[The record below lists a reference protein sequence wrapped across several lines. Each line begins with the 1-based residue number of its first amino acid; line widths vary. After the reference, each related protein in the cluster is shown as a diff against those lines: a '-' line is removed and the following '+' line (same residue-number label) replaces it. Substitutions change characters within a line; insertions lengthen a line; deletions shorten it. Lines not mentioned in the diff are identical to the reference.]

1 MINQDL
7 KCPVCKYGIDPTCG
21 VHGTKAITA
30 PNTPTPE
37 LERLEVTESYL
48 RAYGSIE
55 NAIAVHKAIETITE
69 QAAAIAKL
77 TAERDALQRWKDIRA
92 AEITDDQKRMAAL
105 EAERDA
111 FEARLISCDANLTHT
126 LKEYTEMTLER
137 DRAERRGKELE
148 AERDAARDAHTTSM
162 GNLTKA
168 HAAVHEWKERVAVLD
183 AMLRELKAATGHDD
197 GLIAIRHLVLRA
209 TQAEDYITAR
219 EAK

>member
-1 MINQDL
+1 MKLPLKMRVSKEWLKEQILQD
-7 KCPVCKYGIDPTCG
+7 PDNEEVG
-21 VHGTKAITA
+21 VGAYMTT

-77 TAERDALQRWKDIRA
+77 TAERDAVLSNIPMDYLQRHDLVGATGPTPTLNLGAAMREYAEDRWKAIER
-92 AEITDDQKRMAAL
+92 ITSL
-105 EAERDA
+105 TT
-111 FEARLISCDANLTHT
+111 ANKL
-126 LKEYTEMTLER
+126 L
-137 DRAERRGKELE
+137 
-148 AERDAARDAHTTSM
+148 S
-162 GNLTKA
+162 
-168 HAAVHEWKERVAVLD
+168 ERVSVLD